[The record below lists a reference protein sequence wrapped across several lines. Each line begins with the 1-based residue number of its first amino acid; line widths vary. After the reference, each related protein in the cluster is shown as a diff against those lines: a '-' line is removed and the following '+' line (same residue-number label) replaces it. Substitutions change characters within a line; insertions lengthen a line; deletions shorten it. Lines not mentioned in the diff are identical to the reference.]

1 MGGGDRYAAL
11 ESYNHNNNILQQQQ
25 SSSGGAAFGNAFL
38 EEGESN
44 LKTSFYTMFVSA
56 SGASS
61 IFSQSG
67 SFGDPMSAPGSGPAS
82 LQTQNSGMFGPG
94 PTQQQQQQFQ
104 QQPQQQQR
112 PNMVSPMNELI
123 L

>member
-1 MGGGDRYAAL
+1 M
-11 ESYNHNNNILQQQQ
+11 
-25 SSSGGAAFGNAFL
+25 
-38 EEGESN
+38 
-44 LKTSFYTMFVSA
+44 SA

-94 PTQQQQQQFQ
+94 PTQQQFQ

-112 PNMVSPMNELI
+112 PMVSPMNELI
-123 L
+123 ICSQKLFPAGWCSSQGIRPGFSFH

>member
-1 MGGGDRYAAL
+1 M
-11 ESYNHNNNILQQQQ
+11 
-25 SSSGGAAFGNAFL
+25 
-38 EEGESN
+38 
-44 LKTSFYTMFVSA
+44 SA

-82 LQTQNSGMFGPG
+82 LQAQNSGMFGPG

-112 PNMVSPMNELI
+112 PNMVSPMNE
-123 L
+123 

>member
-1 MGGGDRYAAL
+1 MLFSTKVGMMHKVGHIKML
-11 ESYNHNNNILQQQQ
+11 
-25 SSSGGAAFGNAFL
+25 
-38 EEGESN
+38 N
-44 LKTSFYTMFVSA
+44 LSA

-61 IFSQSG
+61 IFSQGS

-104 QQPQQQQR
+104 QQPQQR
-112 PNMVSPMNELI
+112 PNMVSSVNEFKP
-123 L
+123 